1 MARAGGPEK
10 YWGYAMRFET
20 WSKGVATLE
29 VDCLVIG
36 VFEEGELGNE
46 ARAVDSASGGR
57 LKKLLA
63 RGDFAGKLA
72 ETLLIA
78 DLPDLGATRVLLA
91 GLGARK
97 HLDRKGWRK
106 AWAAAVG
113 ALGKTGIRSVA
124 LALDRPD
131 HQELDDYYFGRAVA
145 ETAGAALYRINDL
158 KTGKKPKP
166 APLERI
172 LAGPAARSA
181 AAKISRGLAHGA
193 AVADACSVQRDLANL
208 PGNVCTPTF
217 LAEETRAL
225 AKRYRSLRVQ
235 VLDEAAI
242 RREKMGCLLA
252 VSQGSAQP
260 PRFIVIDYT
269 GGEGA
274 TGKSAGKRGGP
285 PPVVLV
291 GKGVTFDT
299 GGISLKDPPT
309 MDEMKFDMSGAAAVI
324 ASLTLAAALDLP
336 LRVIGLVAAVE
347 NMPDGKAVKP
357 GDIATSASGQ
367 TVEIL
372 NTDAEG
378 RLILCDALHYA
389 RRFQPAA
396 VVDIATLTGAC
407 VVALGHHHSG
417 AMGNDE
423 ALVTELVAAGV
434 RADDRAW
441 PLPVTEEYAE
451 QLKSNFAD
459 FANIGGRDGGAI
471 TAAAFLGK
479 FTQGL
484 KWAHLDVAGT
494 AYQGGAQ
501 KGSTGRPTPLLA
513 DFLIRRA
520 GI

>member
-1 MARAGGPEK
+1 MEFGV
-10 YWGYAMRFET
+10 WT
-20 WSKGVATLE
+20 KGLATLA
-29 VDCLVIG
+29 VDCLVVG
-36 VFEEGELGNE
+36 VFEESELGAE
-46 ARAVDSASGGR
+46 ARAVDAACGGR
-57 LKKLLA
+57 LQRLLT
-63 RGDFAGKLA
+63 RGDFAGRA
-72 ETLLIA
+72 GDTLLVTEVTE
-78 DLPDLGATRVLLA
+78 LPARRVLLV

-97 HLDRKGWRK
+97 QLARRSWRR
-106 AWAAAVG
+106 AWAS
-113 ALGKTGIRSVA
+113 ALTALARTRIASLA
-124 LALDRPD
+124 LALDRPAAR
-131 HQELDDYYFGRAVA
+131 ELDDYYFGRAVA
-145 ETAGAALYRINDL
+145 ELAGATLYRINDL
-158 KTGKKPKP
+158 KTGKKPP
-166 APLERI
+166 APALKQV
-172 LAGPAARSA
+172 LAGPVRKADAAARGF
-181 AAKISRGLAHGA
+181 KHGA
-193 AVADACSVQRDLANL
+193 AIAAAAAIQRDLANL
-208 PGNVCTPTF
+208 PANVCTPTY
-217 LAEETRAL
+217 LAEEARAL
-225 AKRYRSLRVQ
+225 ARRHKSLTAR

-242 RREKMGCLLA
+242 RRERMGCLLA
-252 VSQGSAQP
+252 VSQGSRQP
-260 PRFIVIDYT
+260 PRFIVLEHK
-269 GGEGA
+269 GGKA
-274 TGKSAGKRGGP
+274 AQ

-299 GGISLKDPPT
+299 GGISLKDPPG

-324 ASLTLAAALDLP
+324 ACLTLAAELRLP
-336 LRVIGLVAAVE
+336 LHIVGLVAAVE
-347 NMPDGKAVKP
+347 NMPGGKAVKP

-389 RRFQPAA
+389 RRFRPAA

-417 AMGNDE
+417 LMGNDE
-423 ALVTELVAAGV
+423 ALIEQLLEAGV
-434 RADDRAW
+434 RADDRCW
-441 PLPVTEEYAE
+441 HLPLTEDYAE

-484 KWAHLDVAGT
+484 TWAHLDVAGT

-520 GI
+520 ER